1 MSKTHYVENSDGTL
15 NFNNLKFNASLAH
28 HRKCTQCNRIAVFLE
43 DFDAYCCLVC
53 NVWLESKCSDE
64 TCSYCYLRPDFPAMS
79 GVQTNQKH
87 DLIKVRNADKKR
99 ERQNRYK

>member
-1 MSKTHYVENSDGTL
+1 
-15 NFNNLKFNASLAH
+15 
-28 HRKCTQCNRIAVFLE
+28 
-43 DFDAYCCLVC
+43 
-53 NVWLESKCSDE
+53 
-64 TCSYCYLRPDFPAMS
+64 MS